1 MQRYILFLF
10 LFLIF
15 ISNGQ
20 KAQNAI
26 NSFAQDPAV
35 KSGSISFLAI
45 DLDLGSTVASYSQD
59 NALISASLTKLFS
72 TSTAFEVLGENYAPI
87 TRIYADGPIDDK
99 GILHGNIW
107 IRGAGDVSL
116 GSKYFN
122 TAGHE
127 FDFLLQWADTL
138 ISLGIKGVEGSI
150 IADGSEF
157 GYNGAPKGWA
167 SNDLGNY
174 YGATHAGINFYDNTI
189 KLFFDSG
196 KLGSKAKLTSVYPK
210 VDNLVMNC
218 NVVAG
223 SSKGD
228 D

>member
-1 MQRYILFLF
+1 MV
-10 LFLIF
+10 IF
-15 ISNGQ
+15 QLVWQ
-20 KAQNAI
+20 KH
-26 NSFAQDPAV
+26 
-35 KSGSISFLAI
+35 
-45 DLDLGSTVASYSQD
+45 
-59 NALISASLTKLFS
+59 
-72 TSTAFEVLGENYAPI
+72 E
-87 TRIYADGPIDDK
+87 
-99 GILHGNIW
+99 HGNIW

-189 KLFFDSG
+189 KLFF
-196 KLGSKAKLTSVYPK
+196 LTSSNISIKYLN
-210 VDNLVMNC
+210 NLTL
-218 NVVAG
+218 
-223 SSKGD
+223 KIFWWI
-228 D
+228 